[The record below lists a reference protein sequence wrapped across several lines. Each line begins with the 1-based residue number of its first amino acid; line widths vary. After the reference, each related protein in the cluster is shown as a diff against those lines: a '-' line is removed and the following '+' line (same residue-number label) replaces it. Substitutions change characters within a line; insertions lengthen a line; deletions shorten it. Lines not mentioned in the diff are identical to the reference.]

1 MKVLGA
7 LLFLWLTVS
16 PAFSLEITSISPSTT
31 VPGGLVRVSGG
42 PFDDET
48 LVLLGDQS
56 LRPETWTERELIFTV
71 PELPEGDYRLTLGD
85 RRGGNQPA
93 FILRVSTPRPEIRA
107 LAPERLDLCAAGG
120 ERRISVSGQS
130 LAAGARL
137 LLDGAQLPAE
147 RQSPSRIDFTLP
159 ELAAGMHQVEVVNPD
174 GQRSLPYALMI
185 DGQPEIFSVTL
196 GADQVV
202 AYELIIQGRNF
213 PAQANLLVNG
223 APVNRALALA
233 GKQGGGR
240 DAVRYID
247 CRTLIY
253 TRYPLSREPLP
264 LTLTVVGPGGEDS
277 GPYQITS
284 P

>member
-1 MKVLGA
+1 MKLLGT
-7 LLFLWLTVS
+7 LLLLWLAVA
-16 PAFSLEITSISPSTT
+16 PAFSLEITAISPSTT

-42 PFDDET
+42 PFADET
-48 LVLLGDQS
+48 LVVLGDQA

-71 PELPEGDYRLTLGD
+71 PELPEGDYRLTLAD
-85 RRGGNQPA
+85 SHGGIQPA
-93 FILRVSTPRPEIRA
+93 FILRVGTPRPEIRT
-107 LAPERLDLCAAGG
+107 LDPDRLDLCASGG
-120 ERRISVSGQS
+120 ERRISVSGQA
-130 LAAGARL
+130 LAAGTRL
-137 LLDGAQLPAE
+137 LVDGAQLPAE
-147 RQSPSRIDFTLP
+147 RLSASRIDFTLP
-159 ELAAGMHQVEVVNPD
+159 ELTAGMHQVEVVNPD

-185 DGQPEIFSVTL
+185 DGQPEIFSVSL

-223 APVNRALALA
+223 TPVNRALALA

-240 DAVRYID
+240 DEVRYVD
-247 CRTLIY
+247 CGTLIY

-264 LTLTVVGPGGEDS
+264 LTLTVVGPGGEGS
-277 GPYQITS
+277 APYQITS

>member
-1 MKVLGA
+1 MKVIGA
-7 LLFLWLTVS
+7 MLLLWLVVS

-31 VPGGLVRVSGG
+31 VPGGLVRVGGG
-42 PFDDET
+42 PFDDESQ
-48 LVLLGDQS
+48 VLLGDQS

-93 FILRVSTPRPEIRA
+93 FILRVGTPRPEIHA
-107 LAPERLDLCAAGG
+107 LEPERLDLCARGG
-120 ERRISVSGQS
+120 ERRITISGQS
-130 LAAGARL
+130 LAAGTRL

-147 RQSPSRIDFTLP
+147 RLTANRIDFTLP

-196 GADQVV
+196 GTDQVV

-223 APVNRALALA
+223 TPVNRALALA

-240 DAVRYID
+240 DAVRYVD
-247 CRTLIY
+247 CGTLIY

-264 LTLTVVGPGGEDS
+264 LTLTVVGPGGEGS
-277 GPYQITS
+277 APYQITS

>member
-1 MKVLGA
+1 MKVIGA
-7 LLFLWLTVS
+7 LFFLWLFVS
-16 PAFSLEITSISPSTT
+16 PALALEITSISPSTT
-31 VPGGLVRVSGG
+31 FPGALVRVSGG

-71 PELPEGDYRLTLGD
+71 PDLPEGDYRLTLGD

-93 FILRVSTPRPEIRA
+93 FILRVGTPRPEIRA
-107 LAPERLDLCAAGG
+107 LEPERLDLCAAGG

-130 LAAGARL
+130 LAVGARL

-147 RQSPSRIDFTLP
+147 RLSANRIDFTLP
-159 ELAAGMHQVEVVNPD
+159 DLAAGMHQVEVVNPD

-196 GADQVV
+196 GTDQVV

-240 DAVRYID
+240 DEVRYID
-247 CRTLIY
+247 CGTLIY

-264 LTLTVVGPGGEDS
+264 LTLTVVGPGGEGS
-277 GPYQITS
+277 APYQITS

>member
-1 MKVLGA
+1 MKVIGT
-7 LLFLWLTVS
+7 LLLLWLTVA
-16 PAFSLEITSISPSTT
+16 PAFSLEITAISPSTT
-31 VPGGLVRVSGG
+31 VPGALVRVSGG

-48 LVLLGDQS
+48 RVLLGDQS
-56 LRPETWTERELIFTV
+56 LRPETWTERELIFSV
-71 PELPEGDYRLTLGD
+71 PDLPEGDYRLTLAD
-85 RRGGNQPA
+85 RSGGNQPA
-93 FILRVSTPRPEIRA
+93 FILRVGTKRPEIRA
-107 LAPERLDLCAAGG
+107 LEPDRLDLCAGGG
-120 ERRISVSGQS
+120 ERRISVSGKA
-130 LAAGARL
+130 LATGVRL
-137 LLDGAQLPAE
+137 LVDGAQLPAE
-147 RQSPSRIDFTLP
+147 RLSASRIDFTLP

-240 DAVRYID
+240 DEVRYVD
-247 CRTLIY
+247 CSTLIY

-264 LTLTVVGPGGEDS
+264 LTLTVVGPGDEGS
-277 GPYQITS
+277 TPYQITS